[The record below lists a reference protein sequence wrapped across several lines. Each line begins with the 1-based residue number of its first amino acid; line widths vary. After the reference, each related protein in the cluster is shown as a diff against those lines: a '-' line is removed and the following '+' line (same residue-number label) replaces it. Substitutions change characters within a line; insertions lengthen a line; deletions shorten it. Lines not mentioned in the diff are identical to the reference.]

1 MIRRVCGCGNDPMKR
16 SALHSVHRNAG
27 ATFGEYSGW
36 ELPAYF
42 VSPEQEAARVRASVG
57 LSDLSY
63 ISKFDLRSKPEQR
76 SWCLAPKHYL
86 VLNEGPNPSP
96 VESIDVSSVY
106 AAFRLVGPNSREV
119 LTKLSSLNVGA
130 AALPNFGCA
139 QAGLAHIPGIFL
151 REDIGTTLAFYLLI
165 TREYAES
172 AWKAIL
178 HAGHEFGLCPCG
190 LEGLRSL

>member
-1 MIRRVCGCGNDPMKR
+1 MKR
-16 SALHSVHRNAG
+16 SALHSAHSNAG

-42 VSPEQEAARVRASVG
+42 VSPEQEAAQIHKSVG

-63 ISKFDLRSKPEQR
+63 LSKFDLRSKPEQK
-76 SWCLAPKHYL
+76 SWRLAATHYL
-86 VLNEGPNPSP
+86 VLDEGSNPSP
-96 VESIDVSSVY
+96 LESIDVSSVY

-119 LTKLSSLNVGA
+119 LTKLSSLNVSA
-130 AALPNFGCA
+130 TALPNFGCA
-139 QAGLAHIPGIFL
+139 QASLAHIPGIFL
-151 REDIGTTLAFYLLI
+151 REDIGATLAFYLLI

-178 HAGHEFGLCPCG
+178 QAGHEFGLCPCG
-190 LEGLRSL
+190 LKALHSL

>member
-1 MIRRVCGCGNDPMKR
+1 MKR
-16 SALHSVHRNAG
+16 SALHSVHSNAG

-42 VSPEQEAARVRASVG
+42 FSPQQEAAQVRESAG

-63 ISKFDLRSKPEQR
+63 LSKFDLRSKPEQE
-76 SWCLAPKHYL
+76 SWRLAPSHYL
-86 VLNEGPNPSP
+86 VLDDGSNPAPPEG
-96 VESIDVSSVY
+96 IDVSSVY

-119 LTKLSSLNVGA
+119 LTKLSSLNVSA
-130 AALPNFGCA
+130 AALPNLGCA
-139 QAGLAHIPGIFL
+139 QASLAHIPGIFL
-151 REDIGTTLAFYLLI
+151 REDIGAILAFYLLV

-178 HAGHEFGLCPCG
+178 HAGHAFGLCPCG
-190 LEGLRSL
+190 LEALHSL